1 MIPLF
6 VLLLLQGNER
16 ERERERERKSKSK
29 AAGQLKCTFPSFFP
43 RRPMSLPMPCT
54 PWAGLQPEP
63 RVARAVRPEDCKS
76 GAKPRK
82 RSRLGPR
89 KSPRELSAFCFPP
102 VLPGFGFGFWRDR
115 KTEISVGGRQTR
127 EQEVLD
133 EARLLS
139 DPRER
144 SKRPRHVLRVAVQK
158 NLEDEN
164 NMFEARLLQGNLLK
178 KVSAVTSSSFPYS
191 GSTRACRDGGRP
203 AEAQ

>member
-6 VLLLLQGNER
+6 VLLLLQGN

-82 RSRLGPR
+82 RSRSLG
-89 KSPRELSAFCFPP
+89 KVQRELSAFCFPP
-102 VLPGFGFGFWRDR
+102 VFPGFGFGFWRDR

-127 EQEVLD
+127 EQQVLAPQLLRSEREREN
-133 EARLLS
+133 EASLLS

-158 NLEDEN
+158 
-164 NMFEARLLQGNLLK
+164 
-178 KVSAVTSSSFPYS
+178 P
-191 GSTRACRDGGRP
+191 
-203 AEAQ
+203 